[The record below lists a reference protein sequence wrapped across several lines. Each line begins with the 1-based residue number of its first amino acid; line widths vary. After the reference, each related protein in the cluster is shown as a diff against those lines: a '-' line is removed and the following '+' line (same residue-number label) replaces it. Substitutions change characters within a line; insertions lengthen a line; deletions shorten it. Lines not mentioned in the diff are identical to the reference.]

1 VGLTLAQNEC
11 LWHALHMQVERK
23 VKKFNNLNFFSIVA
37 HGCVIR
43 RKDGFKIK
51 VVV

>member
-23 VKKFNNLNFFSIVA
+23 VKIYDVFYIFFQEWRT
-37 HGCVIR
+37 GE
-43 RKDGFKIK
+43 
-51 VVV
+51 